1 MNSNYQFFA
10 GIDISKD
17 KLDYTLLKDKELAA
31 QGQIA
36 NSSSGLNKL
45 RKHLKQLGIPLSK
58 LLICCENTG
67 IYNYPLIM
75 WSKHNNANLWIENA
89 KTIKKSIALVR
100 GKNDKD
106 DSSHI
111 ALYASR
117 FEDRCALYQ
126 LPREAVQKL
135 KVLAKTRKNIIGMKT
150 QIEQRISESKDMKNV
165 IYLNVMKKHYKK
177 VLADLKKEIKAID
190 QEIKELIASD
200 SKLNE
205 QFEICCSVEGV
216 GPVLATEMIVE
227 SGEFERITASSQMAC
242 HAGIA
247 PFAHNSGTS
256 INKKPKVSP
265 HANKKTKSLLF
276 MGAMAVAHGSGELAD
291 YYQRKIEEGKHAWSV
306 YNAIANKIIHRIYA
320 CIRDQRIYQKEYN
333 RFSACENN

>member
-106 DSSHI
+106 DSYHTKFFVS
-111 ALYASR
+111 
-117 FEDRCALYQ
+117 FE
-126 LPREAVQKL
+126 K
-135 KVLAKTRKNIIGMKT
+135 
-150 QIEQRISESKDMKNV
+150 
-165 IYLNVMKKHYKK
+165 
-177 VLADLKKEIKAID
+177 
-190 QEIKELIASD
+190 
-200 SKLNE
+200 
-205 QFEICCSVEGV
+205 
-216 GPVLATEMIVE
+216 
-227 SGEFERITASSQMAC
+227 
-242 HAGIA
+242 
-247 PFAHNSGTS
+247 
-256 INKKPKVSP
+256 
-265 HANKKTKSLLF
+265 
-276 MGAMAVAHGSGELAD
+276 
-291 YYQRKIEEGKHAWSV
+291 
-306 YNAIANKIIHRIYA
+306 KIINRVRRSTKF
-320 CIRDQRIYQKEYN
+320 CSKFSDLSQELDLRPLFNNQR
-333 RFSACENN
+333 